1 MRDSSAKS
9 GTLPCFKATDVNA
22 LSQSGATA
30 ASQSASGK
38 GGDEKKLKKACDSS
52 NTHTQNLCRCCVNFF
67 CVCGVGSQRL
77 VSHSECDTKR
87 TVSTLLLWD

>member
-30 ASQSASGK
+30 SQSASGK
-38 GGDEKKLKKACDSS
+38 GDEKQACDSS
-52 NTHTQNLCRCCVNFF
+52 NTHTQKNKPLRVLCHFF
-67 CVCGVGSQRL
+67 CVQNGL
-77 VSHSECDTKR
+77 WPTKKQE
-87 TVSTLLLWD
+87 SS